1 MHSNLA
7 INWKRNNS
15 MQFFFVS
22 GLKNKDTLSLF
33 LPDCH
38 NIKTPTSSVN
48 NLQFFSYIFA
58 LFSIN
63 STLHSLLFLHNIV
76 HILSGNLL
84 SISFIK
90 SHTKCVQE
98 LFRAL
103 RSAMSS
109 NSRSFIFPPN
119 LIRLILLLA
128 FVYDSPAFPKW
139 FSVSLSFS
147 VGLEN
152 SFFEIKLIGV
162 FFFGEKKLIFIPI
175 KTELSQDSGNIKE
188 FTLKH
193 TLNSIHKMPKIP
205 QLSKNVVRFFCRSR
219 FENFLTFLDWL
230 RYSSQCSVSH
240 LCTLCTLNTLPYKLH
255 AIQNKNKSHWEKQ

>member
-33 LPDCH
+33 LPDCITSESRFKLQGNH

-48 NLQFFSYIFA
+48 YLQFFSYIFA

-152 SFFEIKLIGV
+152 SFFWNKVDWSV
-162 FFFGEKKLIFIPI
+162 FLWG
-175 KTELSQDSGNIKE
+175 
-188 FTLKH
+188 
-193 TLNSIHKMPKIP
+193 
-205 QLSKNVVRFFCRSR
+205 KN
-219 FENFLTFLDWL
+219 NWFL
-230 RYSSQCSVSH
+230 YQ
-240 LCTLCTLNTLPYKLH
+240 
-255 AIQNKNKSHWEKQ
+255 